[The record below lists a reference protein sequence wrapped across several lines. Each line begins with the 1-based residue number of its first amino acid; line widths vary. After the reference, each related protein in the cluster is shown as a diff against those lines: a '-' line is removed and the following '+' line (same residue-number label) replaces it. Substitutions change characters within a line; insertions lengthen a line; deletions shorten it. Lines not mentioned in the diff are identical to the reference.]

1 MPMMT
6 GLSTLDVL
14 KTGSERLELEIFPRK
29 ELVPM
34 VYGKTRTNSATGGR
48 SASSS
53 FCKSHRGMKDAG
65 RSLRSSVVL
74 PEFSSFLMKK
84 VL

>member
-1 MPMMT
+1 
-6 GLSTLDVL
+6 
-14 KTGSERLELEIFPRK
+14 LEIFPRK

-74 PEFSSFLMKK
+74 PEFSSFLMTK
-84 VL
+84 VLWSSYKDSSMPTRPESMLMR